1 LQRYIVAAK
10 AIFGRPVQTIVDM
23 IHAELI
29 RTEKMAFYEK
39 YHMLMN
45 DSEGQK
51 IGPVLHQEYWL

>member
-1 LQRYIVAAK
+1 VVAK

-23 IHAELI
+23 IHAQLI
-29 RTEKMAFYEK
+29 RIEKMAFYEK

-51 IGPVLHQEYWL
+51 IGLVLHQEYWL